1 MFYVIISLVVNIV
14 FIVVPFF
21 ALVVLNRAAI
31 WHVYACAKIMLVLI
45 CSVLRCFFSNVG
57 VGERCVCV
65 CVGGGGSS
73 FVPVKFV
80 TVCADLS

>member
-1 MFYVIISLVVNIV
+1 MFYVIISLVENIV

-31 WHVYACAKIMLVLI
+31 RHVYACA
-45 CSVLRCFFSNVG
+45 FFSNVG
-57 VGERCVCV
+57 VGERW
-65 CVGGGGSS
+65 GGGGGRGSS